1 MWHNFL
7 GHCVLKADFPKGKKE
22 TCSVIVSGAFS
33 SHFSVLV
40 GWNHLKSVII
50 FSPNLLLSSEWFWCC
65 SMMHKSWASLTSRIP
80 LVSRIKNWQE
90 HWALQSLACG
100 EVRGSPKGVILICRL
115 IIILGFQY
123 AASLIVTCRVIVFL
137 TLILFQCPKGLSE
150 GVVYYQH
157 FGWGGSQDLLFEFNT
172 CFLLSYV
179 N

>member
-1 MWHNFL
+1 M
-7 GHCVLKADFPKGKKE
+7 
-22 TCSVIVSGAFS
+22 
-33 SHFSVLV
+33 
-40 GWNHLKSVII
+40 
-50 FSPNLLLSSEWFWCC
+50 LSSAWFWCC

-100 EVRGSPKGVILICRL
+100 EVRGSPKGVILIFRL

-150 GVVYYQH
+150 GVVYNKQ
-157 FGWGGSQDLLFEFNT
+157 FGWGGAQDLLFEINT
-172 CFLLSYV
+172 CFFIELCQLKKLYIYVLLSVWSNQV
-179 N
+179 NNIIYFATMLDTFYFVSASPILSLNRMTMP